1 MPQQLPDVF
10 KRLQDKKKEQRD
22 LRSLYRDALSTN
34 GQYKEVLE
42 ELNALKLKKKKI
54 EVGVQAEL
62 KEEFD
67 KLEGLKLNIAGDIQ
81 IMSDLAVGQ
90 LSRGE
95 AIKIVDENNVEYEP
109 IFTVRFTKV
118 K

>member
-10 KRLQDKKKEQRD
+10 KRLQDKKREQRE

-34 GQYKEVLE
+34 GLYKQVLD
-42 ELNALKLKKKKI
+42 ELDVLKAKKKKL
-54 EVGVQAEL
+54 EAGVQADL

-67 KLEGLKLNIAGDIQ
+67 KLEGLKLNIAGDNQ
-81 IMSDLAVGQ
+81 VLSDLAVGH

-95 AIKIVDENNVEYEP
+95 AIKIVDENNIEYEP
-109 IFTVRFTKV
+109 LFTVRFTKV